1 MSISYMTD
9 CLMLVVKVF
18 EGFPLLMWILAA
30 AIICSI
36 VNVMRY
42 IAGGRSIW

>member
-1 MSISYMTD
+1 MSISFMTD

-18 EGFPLLMWILAA
+18 EGFPLLMWIFAS

-36 VNVMRY
+36 VGVIRY
-42 IAGGRSIW
+42 IAGGRSLW